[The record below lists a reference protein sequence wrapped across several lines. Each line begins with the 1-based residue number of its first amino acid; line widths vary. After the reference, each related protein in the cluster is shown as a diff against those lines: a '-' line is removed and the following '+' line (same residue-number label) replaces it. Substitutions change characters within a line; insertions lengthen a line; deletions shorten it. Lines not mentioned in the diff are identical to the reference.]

1 MNTASVLPLLLG
13 SRLIETQKGVKKE
26 SGGRRRKWKQAIQV
40 KRLLMEHKPLS
51 FWVIY
56 SKFALLFG
64 SEDHLL
70 GFIQNLNGSNE
81 VVVRAAHDWLSP
93 H

>member
-1 MNTASVLPLLLG
+1 
-13 SRLIETQKGVKKE
+13 
-26 SGGRRRKWKQAIQV
+26 
-40 KRLLMEHKPLS
+40 MEHKPLS